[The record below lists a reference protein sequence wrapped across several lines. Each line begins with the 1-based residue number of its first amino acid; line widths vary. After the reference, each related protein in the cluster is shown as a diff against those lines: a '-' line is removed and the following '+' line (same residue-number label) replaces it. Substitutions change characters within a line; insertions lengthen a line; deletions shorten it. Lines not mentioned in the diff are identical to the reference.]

1 MSVMRIVVT
10 GKEGQIA
17 RSIAA
22 LGPRMN
28 AEIVTIGRP
37 ELDLAAPG
45 SIMPALA
52 TTRPDA
58 IISAAAYTN
67 VDKAETE
74 RDLAFAVNGV
84 GAGAV
89 AEAAARL
96 GVPLLHLSTDYVFDG
111 RKPTPYVETDRVGP
125 ISVYGASK
133 IEGERRAEATLSD
146 LAIFRTAWV
155 YSPYA
160 TNFLKTML
168 RLGETHD
175 RVAVVAD
182 QQGCPTSAEDI
193 AHTLIIAAQ
202 RMVVDRERRYR
213 GIFHLAGTGEAS
225 WAEFAREI
233 FRTAEVYGRHPVD
246 VVPVTSDQ
254 YPSTVKRPA
263 NSRLSGEKL
272 ADIYGITLP
281 EWQSSTR
288 KVVETL
294 LGCNLTQA
302 RSALSGERR

>member
-1 MSVMRIVVT
+1 MRIVVT

-22 LGPRMN
+22 LGPRMGV
-28 AEIVTIGRP
+28 EIVTVGRP

-45 SIMPALA
+45 SVMPALA
-52 TTRPDA
+52 AVRPDA
-58 IISAAAYTN
+58 IVSAAAYTM

-74 RDLAFAVNGV
+74 RDLAFAINGI

-111 RKPTPYVETDRVGP
+111 RKPAPYVETDPAQP
-125 ISVYGASK
+125 ICIYGASK
-133 IEGERRAEATLSD
+133 LDGERRAAAAASD

-155 YSPYA
+155 YSPYGV
-160 TNFLKTML
+160 NFLKTML
-168 RLGETHD
+168 RLGETRD
-175 RVAVVAD
+175 KLVVVAD

-193 AHTLIIAAQ
+193 AGALILAAR
-202 RMVVDRERRYR
+202 RMVEDRDGRYR
-213 GIFHLAGTGEAS
+213 GIFHLTGAGEAS

-233 FRTAEVYGRHPVD
+233 FSAAETCGHSPVE
-246 VVPVTSDQ
+246 VIPITSDQ
-254 YPSTVKRPA
+254 YPSPVTRPA

-272 ADIYGITLP
+272 THIYGIALP
-281 EWQSSTR
+281 DWRTSTR
-288 KVVETL
+288 KVVDTL
-294 LGCNLTQA
+294 LGWKRTQP
-302 RSALSGERR
+302 RSAHSGERQ